1 MGNTCCGISGVTTGV
16 VNPNTVAELEKKID
30 HELVANQQKTIQPP
44 MEKGEIIEKKIITNT
59 PLAGVQEK
67 SESNFKRDTNESV
80 AVNSNSLL
88 NFMNNAD
95 KPDNVESKPVL
106 DKNLSKEVVINNLNG
121 ATPSPNPP
129 KDATYTNEAAPNFEI
144 KKKEDKE
151 KERQASVQKK
161 RRLSKSRHDPTTIKS
176 KPINLEEIKISD
188 ETAKKLKKITDGDNE
203 QKPSVAKTP
212 IKRSKTI
219 NTNNNEMSEND
230 FLEPTESKY
239 KRPDE
244 FKKSALEDKKNLE
257 KREVIP
263 VMKMKSLK
271 NGDEDGKGERTE
283 KIEEPTLSPKKGL
296 LKRCKTIGDKK
307 KVKFK
312 DVDLKKKKK
321 GR

>member
-16 VNPNTVAELEKKID
+16 VNPNIVADLEKKID
-30 HELVANQQKTIQPP
+30 HELVTTQQKTIAPSIQ
-44 MEKGEIIEKKIITNT
+44 KGEIIDKKIPST
-59 PLAGVQEK
+59 PIAGSQEK
-67 SESNFKRDTNESV
+67 TESNFKRDTNDSV
-80 AVNSNSLL
+80 AINSNSLI
-88 NFMNNAD
+88 NYMNNAD

-106 DKNLSKEVVINNLNG
+106 DKRPSKELANSLNG
-121 ATPSPNPP
+121 VTPSPN

-144 KKKEDKE
+144 KKKDDRE
-151 KERQASVQKK
+151 KERPPSSLQKK
-161 RRLSKSRHDPTTIKS
+161 RRLSKSRHDPTTVKS
-176 KPINLEEIKISD
+176 KPINLEEIKISE
-188 ETAKKLKKITDGDNE
+188 ETAKKLKKISEGETD

-219 NTNNNEMSEND
+219 NTNNEMSEND
-230 FLEPTESKY
+230 LLEPTESKY

-244 FKKSALEDKKNLE
+244 FKKNALEDKKNME
-257 KREVIP
+257 KREVNPIL
-263 VMKMKSLK
+263 KMKSLK
-271 NGDEDGKGERTE
+271 NVEDDGKNEKTE